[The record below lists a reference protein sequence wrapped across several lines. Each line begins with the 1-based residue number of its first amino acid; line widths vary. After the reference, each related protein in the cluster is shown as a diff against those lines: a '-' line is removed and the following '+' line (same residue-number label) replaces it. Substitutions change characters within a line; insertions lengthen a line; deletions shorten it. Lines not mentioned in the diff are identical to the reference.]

1 MSRFV
6 TTLRTRPAAIR
17 LVADHA
23 TDVWTVRVQCA
34 DAWDA
39 VRVDVLPSTP
49 VRDVKQAA
57 MATLMP
63 EVEDIEEFV
72 VKLHGFE
79 VTAEGASL
87 QAAGAMDGST
97 LLVMSRRRRPVR

>member
-6 TTLRTRPAAIR
+6 TTLRTRPDAIR
-17 LVADHA
+17 LVGEHA
-23 TDVWTVRVQCA
+23 TEVWTVRVQCA

-39 VRVDVLPSTP
+39 VRVEVLPSTP

-63 EVEDIEEFV
+63 EVDDIDEYV

-87 QAAGAMDGST
+87 QSAGAMDGST

>member
-63 EVEDIEEFV
+63 EVDDLDEFV

-79 VTAEGASL
+79 VTTEGASL